1 MCFLISLP
9 GKSLWV
15 NNSLTSLSG
24 NSECMKIKFF
34 ARWPFATNFF
44 DVWLTVQ
51 NSSGLA
57 GGPWAIISQSQPSS
71 KRWREVNS
79 DNWSTPPWLLR
90 APQGH
95 CLPAWPACLSVAG
108 DLSQSYLCLSLHPHH
123 LLCWQCSLTP
133 TFKDVCSVYL
143 CMWARIIADVP
154 QHFGY
159 AAYFYEMIW
168 QSPTAQKDY
177 GLMFA
182 V

>member
-1 MCFLISLP
+1 MY
-9 GKSLWV
+9 KSTV
-15 NNSLTSLSG
+15 
-24 NSECMKIKFF
+24 F
-34 ARWPFATNFF
+34 ARWPFATNFS

-51 NSSGLA
+51 NSSSLA

-95 CLPAWPACLSVAG
+95 TLPAWPACLSVAG

-133 TFKDVCSVYL
+133 IFKCAVC
-143 CMWARIIADVP
+143 I
-154 QHFGY
+154 Y
-159 AAYFYEMIW
+159 ACGPR
-168 QSPTAQKDY
+168 SL
-177 GLMFA
+177 LMFLSISDTSITFDKLSDNHQLNRQITA
-182 V
+182 WCLLCQLK